1 MNDCIKNVGGC
12 VMCPWMQCPT
22 FGDRVN
28 LTEKIGA
35 KTWSMRQK
43 DGTPGVKYNGIYL
56 YKESLSKELRD
67 QLAFSHQI
75 FVPFRGRDRLG

>member
-1 MNDCIKNVGGC
+1 
-12 VMCPWMQCPT
+12 MQCPT

-28 LTEKIGA
+28 LTGKVGA

-56 YKESLSKELRD
+56 YKESLSQELQD
-67 QLAFSHQI
+67 QLNFQPPDLRSLPGCH
-75 FVPFRGRDRLG
+75 RLGVRSGVELGDPWSGWQ